1 MSTEKTIR
9 ESICNFVLEICPT
22 QYLYNSPCMI
32 KVLFFASLKD
42 IVGTAIIEM
51 ELRENTLV
59 KTIFETLKNQF
70 PKLATYE
77 PVILVAINQEY
88 SSFESRVSSGDEVA
102 FFPPVS
108 GGQS

>member
-1 MSTEKTIR
+1 MR

-22 QYLYNSPCMI
+22 QYLYNSSHMI
-32 KVLFFASLKD
+32 KILFFASLKD
-42 IVGTAIIEM
+42 IVGMAMIEM
-51 ELRENTLV
+51 DIRENTSV

-70 PKLATYE
+70 PKLETYE
-77 PVILVAINQEY
+77 PVILIAINQEY